1 VGLGANADPLSSR
14 SGGSESVQLHLF
26 VALGVSCVI
35 HLGLVAGAIALGRD
49 LAKWKT
55 STVIVAELVPA
66 DPPPSVET
74 PTPPVMPRPKPPKR
88 ESFTLPKPI
97 TTPVPPP
104 VAAPEPVDTPSPPT
118 PSVETKPVEPQPE
131 PARVTAGPPP
141 SLAAAPGNVTATKTS
156 PPVSDVGPSTF
167 AAPSAIEPAPTGTP
181 RPAVES
187 PSVAAAI
194 AGDGIT
200 RTAIPRGGYQ
210 VRPSYPSAPR
220 RLGIQGT
227 TTLRIYVSAEGRVT
241 EVLVEQTAGH
251 ADLDHAAADAVRR
264 WRFEPA
270 RRGTEAVGM
279 WVLLPVE
286 FRLR

>member
-1 VGLGANADPLSSR
+1 
-14 SGGSESVQLHLF
+14 

-49 LAKWKT
+49 LATWRT
-55 STVIVAELVPA
+55 STVVMAQLVPA
-66 DPPPSVET
+66 EPPRSVE
-74 PTPPVMPRPKPPKR
+74 PPKPPVARRPKPPKR
-88 ESFTLPKPI
+88 EKLTLPKPI
-97 TTPVPPP
+97 ATPVPPP
-104 VAAPEPVDTPSPPT
+104 VAAPEPVASPSPPS
-118 PSVETKPVEPQPE
+118 PSVETKPVETQPD
-131 PARVTAGPPP
+131 PAPRVTAGPPP
-141 SLAAAPGNVTATKTS
+141 AFAAAPGNVTTTKTS
-156 PPVSDVGPSTF
+156 PAVSDVGESTF
-167 AAPSAIEPAPTGTP
+167 AAPSAVEPAPAGTP
-181 RPAVES
+181 RPVAEP

-194 AGDGIT
+194 PNDGIT

-210 VRPSYPSAPR
+210 VRPAYPSTPR

-241 EVLVEQTAGH
+241 EVVVEQTAGH
-251 ADLDHAAADAVRR
+251 SDLDHAAADAVRR